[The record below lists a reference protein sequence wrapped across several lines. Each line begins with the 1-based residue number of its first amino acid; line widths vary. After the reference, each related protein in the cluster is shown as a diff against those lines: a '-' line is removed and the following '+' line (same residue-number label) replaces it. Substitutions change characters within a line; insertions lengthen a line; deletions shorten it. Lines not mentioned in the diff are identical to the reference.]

1 MKKKFRAI
9 AAFVLCLACLSG
21 CKGTDKLSDEYDA
34 DELKEAAKE
43 VIELVNAKD
52 YKTLTDTWWSAQM
65 NAVIP
70 AEKMA
75 SDIGP
80 VIDEL
85 GAFVSFDKE
94 AVTGSKDKDT
104 DQEFG
109 VAIVKVKYEN
119 RSAQYTISF
128 NKDMQVAGFYIK

>member
-1 MKKKFRAI
+1 MKKKFKAM
-9 AAFVLCLACLSG
+9 AAFVLCIACLSG

-34 DELKEAAKE
+34 DELKKAAKE

-52 YKTLTDTWWSAQM
+52 YETLTDTWWSAQM

-75 SDIGP
+75 SDVGP

-85 GAFVSFDKE
+85 GAFESFDKE
-94 AVTGSKDKDT
+94 AVTGSTDKDT

-128 NKDMQVAGFYIK
+128 NKDMKVAGFYIK